1 MRQNNRDTWLLGRRA
16 MGWSLACAHVWGTL
30 LIVAVFSGK
39 DSAIIGEMF
48 EAVGWMIFTTLGI
61 LVGGKGWKD
70 FAALRFGAPRD
81 DDGGKG

>member
-1 MRQNNRDTWLLGRRA
+1 

-30 LIVAVFSGK
+30 LIVAVFLGK

-70 FAALRFGAPRD
+70 FAALRFGAQRE